1 MRFVKKVSH
10 FIRYIYLIA
19 GTLDV
24 RVVMLTGSVFLHRER
39 SVDQPRKLHK
49 GEIVNIKL
57 FFGLGNYV
65 IVIEL

>member
-1 MRFVKKVSH
+1 MKVSH
-10 FIRYIYLIA
+10 FIRYICLIA

-24 RVVMLTGSVFLHRER
+24 RAVMLTASVFLHNEL

-49 GEIVNIKL
+49 WEMVNIKL
-57 FFGLGNYV
+57 FFGLGNYL